1 MQDGQPPPKSQPGL
15 GYPRGHTIPPQ
26 PMRYTGCLRHGRSSA
41 CEGPSAIGKGVTC
54 GYSLRAQYVSRRVA
68 RRHVSAGQGQMVL
81 RPPEP

>member
-15 GYPRGHTIPPQ
+15 GYPRRHTIPPQ